1 MKIRIDKY
9 IIGITLLLLAACA
22 KQPNGPIETIPQ
34 GEGATIHYRATVS
47 EGTATRATTDEFN
60 QYIFEA
66 GDILYLE
73 GTKMHGSLT
82 LRSGAGESTAVF
94 EGNLVCDE
102 DYIPAEGDD
111 LSATLV
117 SETAV
122 NCGFYAFDA
131 NGRLQGPTY
140 PVDQFAATFADA
152 VSKYS
157 VFKVDGKYGDATF
170 ILSQRSA
177 FLLFAIRCDKA
188 KVHIGDNVQ
197 ISLYNNGAATP
208 IRSANVQAT
217 DYGAYTRTSFVTA
230 LPGGT
235 SLSGASLSVKWG
247 TGTEDQKEFTDITD
261 ASLTANNYYNIN
273 RDAVVPYR
281 GFRIR
286 ATQDGTTIT
295 FRFNYTYGGTEISKE
310 NGADGTWKKYNV
322 SGGTGKN
329 ITLNKDEELCVRA
342 TRETYQNVAD
352 DFVEN
357 STFFSIQNNPLMT
370 ADKKVYIAGNI
381 MSLIQD
387 GLKTGVLP
395 ADLAFAGAFAKNG
408 DTSTIDIDPDDP
420 LILPATTLT
429 RGCYTRMFFRCTGL
443 TTAPA
448 LPATTLADF
457 CYYNMFRQCSNLTDL
472 SLFSATD
479 YKLPATELKLN
490 CYRELFRQCTSLTA
504 VPKGLLSATNLAVRC
519 YQQMFQGCT
528 ALTQVPDLPAGTLVE
543 RCYQQ
548 MFSGCTKITQ
558 SPDLPAETLVTSC
571 YSEMF
576 KGCKALK
583 NITCLAKVNIN
594 TDGSTAAW
602 VNGVNGSG
610 TFTKKTGS
618 SWDKGDN
625 GIPTAW
631 TQVIVD

>member
-1 MKIRIDKY
+1 MKIRIEKY
-9 IIGITLLLLAACA
+9 IIGTTLLLLAACA
-22 KQPNGPIETIPQ
+22 KQPVEPVGPVPQ
-34 GEGATIHYRATVS
+34 GEGTTIHYRATVS
-47 EGTATRATTDEFN
+47 EGATRATTDGFN

-73 GTKMHGSLT
+73 GEKMHGSLPI
-82 LRSGAGESTAVF
+82 RSGEGEATAVF
-94 EGNLVCDE
+94 EGYLVCDE
-102 DYIPAEGDD
+102 GYIPAEGDP

-122 NCGFYAFDA
+122 NCGFYTFDA
-131 NGRLQGPTY
+131 NGKLQEPVY
-140 PVDQFAATFADA
+140 PSDQFAATFADA

-157 VFKVDGKYGDATF
+157 VFTIDGAYGDASF
-170 ILSQRSA
+170 ILQQRSS
-177 FLLFAIRCDKA
+177 FLLFTIRCDKG
-188 KVHIGDNVQ
+188 KVHAGDNVLV
-197 ISLYNNGAATP
+197 SFYNNGAATP

-235 SLSGASLSVKWG
+235 SLSGARLSVKWG
-247 TGTEDQKEFTDITD
+247 SGTDDHKEFTDFSD
-261 ASLTANNYYNIN
+261 ASLSANKYYNIN
-273 RDAVVPYR
+273 RDAVVPYP

-295 FRFNYTYGGTEISKE
+295 FRFNYSQGGTEVSKE
-310 NGADGTWKKYNV
+310 NGADDSWEKYYV

-342 TRETYQNVAD
+342 TRTSYQNVLD
-352 DFVEN
+352 DFAEG
-357 STFFSIQNNPLMT
+357 SKYFSIQNNPLMT

-381 MSLIQD
+381 MSLIEN
-387 GLKTGVLP
+387 GLETGVLP

-448 LPATTLADF
+448 LPATTLANF

-479 YKLPATELKLN
+479 YKLPATELMQS

-504 VPKGLLSATNLAVRC
+504 VPKGLLSATTLAERC

-528 ALTQVPDLPAGTLVE
+528 IITQVPDLPAGTLV
-543 RCYQQ
+543 
-548 MFSGCTKITQ
+548 
-558 SPDLPAETLVTSC
+558 TSC

-576 KGCKALK
+576 RDCKALR
-583 NITCLAKVNIN
+583 NITCLATQGFGVNN
-594 TDGSTAAW
+594 STNNW
-602 VNGVNGSG
+602 VNSIGGNG
-610 TFTKKTGS
+610 TFTKKNGVD
-618 SWDKGDN
+618 WPNGNN
-625 GIPTAW
+625 GIPNGW
-631 TQVIVD
+631 TVAGID

>member
-1 MKIRIDKY
+1 MKIRIEKY

-22 KQPNGPIETIPQ
+22 KQPVEPVGPVPQ
-34 GEGATIHYRATVS
+34 GEGTTIHYRATVS
-47 EGTATRATTDEFN
+47 EGATRATTDGFN
-60 QYIFEA
+60 QYIFET

-73 GTKMHGSLT
+73 GEKMHGSLPI
-82 LRSGAGESTAVF
+82 RSGAGETTAVF
-94 EGNLVCDE
+94 EGYLVCDE
-102 DYIPAEGDD
+102 GYIPAEGDA

-122 NCGFYAFDA
+122 NCGFYTFDA
-131 NGRLQGPTY
+131 NRKLQGPVY
-140 PVDQFAATFADA
+140 PSDQFAATFADA

-157 VFKVDGKYGDATF
+157 VFTIDGEYGDASF
-170 ILSQRSA
+170 ILKQRSS
-177 FLLFAIRCDKA
+177 FLLFTIRCDKG
-188 KVHIGDNVQ
+188 KVHAGDNVLV
-197 ISLYNNGAATP
+197 SFYNNGAATP

-247 TGTEDQKEFTDITD
+247 SGTDDHKEFTDFSD
-261 ASLTANNYYNIN
+261 ASLSANKYYNIN
-273 RDAVVPYR
+273 RDAVVPYP

-295 FRFNYTYGGTEISKE
+295 FRFNYSQGGTEVSKE
-310 NGADGTWKKYNV
+310 NGADDSWEKYYV

-342 TRETYQNVAD
+342 TRTSYQNVAD
-352 DFVEN
+352 DFAEG
-357 STFFSIQNNPLMT
+357 SKYFSIQNNPLMT

-381 MSLIQD
+381 MSLIEY
-387 GLKTGVLP
+387 GLETGVLP

-448 LPATTLADF
+448 LPATTLANF

-479 YKLPATELKLN
+479 YKLPATELMQS

-504 VPKGLLSATNLAVRC
+504 VPKGLLSATTLAERC

-528 ALTQVPDLPAGTLVE
+528 IITQVPDLPAGTLV
-543 RCYQQ
+543 
-548 MFSGCTKITQ
+548 
-558 SPDLPAETLVTSC
+558 TSC

-576 KGCKALK
+576 RDCKALR
-583 NITCLAKVNIN
+583 NITCLA
-594 TDGSTAAW
+594 TQGF
-602 VNGVNGSG
+602 GVNNSTNNWVFNIGGNG
-610 TFTKKTGS
+610 TFTKKNGVTWPNGN
-618 SWDKGDN
+618 N
-625 GIPTAW
+625 GIPNGW
-631 TQVIVD
+631 TVVDN

>member
-1 MKIRIDKY
+1 MKIRIEKY
-9 IIGITLLLLAACA
+9 ITLLLLAACA
-22 KQPNGPIETIPQ
+22 KQPVEPVGPAPQ
-34 GEGATIHYRATVS
+34 GEGTTIHYRATVS
-47 EGTATRATTDEFN
+47 EGTTRATTDGFN

-73 GTKMHGSLT
+73 GEKMHGSLPI
-82 LRSGAGESTAVF
+82 RSGAGETTAVF
-94 EGNLVCDE
+94 EGYLVCDE
-102 DYIPAEGDD
+102 GYIPAEGDD

-122 NCGFYAFDA
+122 NCGFYTFDA
-131 NGRLQGPTY
+131 NWKLQGPVY
-140 PVDQFAATFADA
+140 PSDQFAATFADA

-157 VFKVDGKYGDATF
+157 VFTIDGKYGDASF
-170 ILSQRSA
+170 ILKQRSS
-177 FLLFAIRCDKA
+177 FLLFTIRCDKG
-188 KVHIGDNVQ
+188 KVHAGDNVLV
-197 ISLYNNGAATP
+197 SFYNNGAATP

-247 TGTEDQKEFTDITD
+247 SGTDDHKEFTDFSD
-261 ASLTANNYYNIN
+261 ASLSANKYYNIN

-295 FRFNYTYGGTEISKE
+295 FRFNYSQGGTEVSKE
-310 NGADGTWKKYNV
+310 NGADDSWEKYNV

-329 ITLNKDEELCVRA
+329 IMLNKDEELCVRA
-342 TRETYQNVAD
+342 TRTSYQNVAD
-352 DFVEN
+352 DFAEG
-357 STFFSIQNNPLMT
+357 SKYFSIQNNPLMT

-381 MSLIQD
+381 MSLIKD
-387 GLKTGVLP
+387 GLETGVLP
-395 ADLAFAGAFAKNG
+395 ADLAFAGAFAKDG

-448 LPATTLADF
+448 LPATTLANF
-457 CYYNMFRQCSNLTDL
+457 CYYNMFRKCSNLTDL

-479 YKLPATELKLN
+479 YKLPATELMQS
-490 CYRELFRQCTSLTA
+490 CYRELFRECTSLTA
-504 VPKGLLSATNLAVRC
+504 VPKGLLPVTTLAERC

-528 ALTQVPDLPAGTLVE
+528 IITQVPDLPAGTLV
-543 RCYQQ
+543 
-548 MFSGCTKITQ
+548 
-558 SPDLPAETLVTSC
+558 TSC

-576 KGCKALK
+576 NNCKALR
-583 NITCLAKVNIN
+583 NITCLATQGFGVNN
-594 TDGSTAAW
+594 STNNW
-602 VNGVNGSG
+602 VNSIGGNG
-610 TFTKKTGS
+610 TFTKKNGVA
-618 SWDKGDN
+618 WPNGNN
-625 GIPTAW
+625 GIPNGW
-631 TQVIVD
+631 TVVGID

>member
-1 MKIRIDKY
+1 MKIRIEKY
-9 IIGITLLLLAACA
+9 IIGTTLLLLAACA
-22 KQPNGPIETIPQ
+22 KQPVEPVGPVPQ
-34 GEGATIHYRATVS
+34 GEGTTIHYRATVS
-47 EGTATRATTDEFN
+47 EGATRATTDGFN

-73 GTKMHGSLT
+73 GEKMHGSLPI
-82 LRSGAGESTAVF
+82 RSGEGEATAVF
-94 EGNLVCDE
+94 EGYLVCDE
-102 DYIPAEGDD
+102 GYIPAEGDD

-122 NCGFYAFDA
+122 NCGFYTFDA
-131 NGRLQGPTY
+131 NGKLQEPVY
-140 PVDQFAATFADA
+140 PSDQFAATFADA

-157 VFKVDGKYGDATF
+157 VFTIDGKYGDASF
-170 ILSQRSA
+170 ILQQRSS
-177 FLLFAIRCDKA
+177 FLLFTIRCDKG
-188 KVHIGDNVQ
+188 KVHAGDNVLV
-197 ISLYNNGAATP
+197 SFYNNGATTP

-235 SLSGASLSVKWG
+235 SLSGARLSVTWG
-247 TGTEDQKEFTDITD
+247 SGTDDHKEFTDFSD
-261 ASLTANNYYNIN
+261 ASLSANKYYNIN
-273 RDAVVPYR
+273 RDAVVPYP

-295 FRFNYTYGGTEISKE
+295 FRFNYSQGGTEVSKE
-310 NGADGTWKKYNV
+310 NGADDSWEKYNV

-329 ITLNKDEELCVRA
+329 IMLNKDEELCVRA
-342 TRETYQNVAD
+342 TRTSYQNVAD
-352 DFVEN
+352 DFAEG
-357 STFFSIQNNPLMT
+357 SKYFSIQNNPLMT

-381 MSLIQD
+381 MSLIEY
-387 GLKTGVLP
+387 GLETGVLP

-448 LPATTLADF
+448 LPATTLANF

-479 YKLPATELKLN
+479 YKLPATELMQS

-504 VPKGLLSATNLAVRC
+504 VPKGLLSATTLAERC

-528 ALTQVPDLPAGTLVE
+528 IITQVPDLPAGTLV
-543 RCYQQ
+543 
-548 MFSGCTKITQ
+548 
-558 SPDLPAETLVTSC
+558 TSC

-576 KGCKALK
+576 RDCKALR
-583 NITCLAKVNIN
+583 NITCLATQDFGVNN
-594 TDGSTAAW
+594 STNNW
-602 VNGVNGSG
+602 VNGIGGNG
-610 TFTKKTGS
+610 TFTKKNGVD
-618 SWDKGDN
+618 WPNGNN
-625 GIPTAW
+625 GIPNGW
-631 TQVIVD
+631 TVVGID

>member
-1 MKIRIDKY
+1 MKIRIEKY
-9 IIGITLLLLAACA
+9 ITLLLLAACA
-22 KQPNGPIETIPQ
+22 KQPVEPVGPAPQ
-34 GEGATIHYRATVS
+34 GEGTTIHYRATVS
-47 EGTATRATTDEFN
+47 EGTTRATTDGFN

-73 GTKMHGSLT
+73 GEKMHGSLPI
-82 LRSGAGESTAVF
+82 RSGAGETTAVF
-94 EGNLVCDE
+94 EGYLVCDE
-102 DYIPAEGDD
+102 GYIPAEGDD

-122 NCGFYAFDA
+122 NCGFYTFDA
-131 NGRLQGPTY
+131 NGKLQGPVY
-140 PVDQFAATFADA
+140 PSDQFAATFADA

-157 VFKVDGKYGDATF
+157 VFTIDGKYGDASF
-170 ILSQRSA
+170 ILKQRSS
-177 FLLFAIRCDKA
+177 FLLFTIRCDKG
-188 KVHIGDNVQ
+188 KVHAGDNVLV
-197 ISLYNNGAATP
+197 SFYNNGAATP

-247 TGTEDQKEFTDITD
+247 SGTDDHKEFTDFSD
-261 ASLTANNYYNIN
+261 ASLSANKYYNIN

-295 FRFNYTYGGTEISKE
+295 FRFNYSQGGTEVSKE
-310 NGADGTWKKYNV
+310 NGADDSWEKYNV

-329 ITLNKDEELCVRA
+329 IMLNKDEELCVRA
-342 TRETYQNVAD
+342 TRTSYQNVAD
-352 DFVEN
+352 DFTEG
-357 STFFSIQNNPLMT
+357 SKYFSIQNNPLMT

-381 MSLIQD
+381 MSLIKD
-387 GLKTGVLP
+387 GLETGVLP
-395 ADLAFAGAFAKNG
+395 ADLAFAGAFAKDG

-448 LPATTLADF
+448 LPATTLANF
-457 CYYNMFRQCSNLTDL
+457 CYYNMFRKCSNLTDL

-479 YKLPATELKLN
+479 YKLPATELMQS
-490 CYRELFRQCTSLTA
+490 CYRELFRECTSLTA
-504 VPKGLLSATNLAVRC
+504 VPKGLLPVTTLAERC

-528 ALTQVPDLPAGTLVE
+528 IITQVPDLPAGTLV
-543 RCYQQ
+543 
-548 MFSGCTKITQ
+548 
-558 SPDLPAETLVTSC
+558 TSC

-576 KGCKALK
+576 NNCKALR
-583 NITCLAKVNIN
+583 NITCLATQGFGVNN
-594 TDGSTAAW
+594 STNNW
-602 VNGVNGSG
+602 VNSIGGNG
-610 TFTKKTGS
+610 TFTKKNGVA
-618 SWDKGDN
+618 WPNGNN
-625 GIPTAW
+625 GIPNGW
-631 TQVIVD
+631 TVVGID

>member
-1 MKIRIDKY
+1 MKIRIEKY

-22 KQPNGPIETIPQ
+22 KQPVEPVGPVPQ
-34 GEGATIHYRATVS
+34 GEGTTIHYRATVS
-47 EGTATRATTDEFN
+47 EGATRATTDGFN
-60 QYIFEA
+60 QYIFET

-73 GTKMHGSLT
+73 GEKMHGSLPI
-82 LRSGAGESTAVF
+82 RSGAGETTAVF
-94 EGNLVCDE
+94 EGYLVCDE
-102 DYIPAEGDD
+102 GYIPAEGDA

-122 NCGFYAFDA
+122 NCGFYTFDA
-131 NGRLQGPTY
+131 NGKLQEPVY
-140 PVDQFAATFADA
+140 PSDQFAATFADA

-157 VFKVDGKYGDATF
+157 VFTIDGAYGDASF
-170 ILSQRSA
+170 ILQQRSS
-177 FLLFAIRCDKA
+177 FLLFTIRCDKG
-188 KVHIGDNVQ
+188 KVHAGDNVLV
-197 ISLYNNGAATP
+197 SFYNNGAATP

-247 TGTEDQKEFTDITD
+247 SGTDDHKEFTDFSD
-261 ASLTANNYYNIN
+261 ASLSANKYYNIN
-273 RDAVVPYR
+273 RDAVIPYP

-286 ATQDGTTIT
+286 ATQNTTQIK
-295 FRFNYTYGGTEISKE
+295 FRFNYNDGGTEYSTD
-310 NGADGTWKKYNV
+310 NGNNWTQYTNTSSA
-322 SGGTGKN
+322 

-342 TRETYQNVAD
+342 TRTSYQNVAD
-352 DFVEN
+352 DFLEN
-357 STFFSIQNNPLMT
+357 SKYFTIQDKPLMT
-370 ADKKVYIAGNI
+370 ADQKVYIAGNI
-381 MSLIQD
+381 MSLIKD
-387 GLKTGVLP
+387 GLETGVLP
-395 ADLAFAGAFAKNG
+395 APLAFAGAFAKNG

-448 LPATTLADF
+448 LPATELADF
-457 CYYNMFRQCSNLTDL
+457 CYYNMFRQCYNLTDL

-558 SPDLPAETLVTSC
+558 SPDLPAGILVTAC
-571 YSEMF
+571 YIEMF
-576 KGCKALK
+576 NGCSSLK
-583 NITCLAKVNIN
+583 NITCMATQGIN
-594 TDGSTAAW
+594 EDDSTTNW
-602 VNGVNGSG
+602 VKGVSG
-610 TFTKKTGS
+610 TGGTFIKK
-618 SWDKGDN
+618 N
-625 GIPTAW
+625 GIIWQKGNNGYPSNW
-631 TQVIVD
+631 TIVGVD

>member
-1 MKIRIDKY
+1 MKIRIEKY

-22 KQPNGPIETIPQ
+22 KQPVEPVGPVPQ
-34 GEGATIHYRATVS
+34 GEGTTIHYRATVS
-47 EGTATRATTDEFN
+47 EGATRATTDGFN
-60 QYIFEA
+60 QYIFET

-73 GTKMHGSLT
+73 GEKMHGSLPIQ
-82 LRSGAGESTAVF
+82 SGAGETTAVF
-94 EGNLVCDE
+94 EGYLVCDE
-102 DYIPAEGDD
+102 GYIPAEGDD

-122 NCGFYAFDA
+122 NCGFYTFDA
-131 NGRLQGPTY
+131 NGKLQGPVY
-140 PVDQFAATFADA
+140 PSDQFAATFADA

-157 VFKVDGKYGDATF
+157 VFTIDGKYGDASF
-170 ILSQRSA
+170 ILKQRSS
-177 FLLFAIRCDKA
+177 FLLFTIRCDKG
-188 KVHIGDNVQ
+188 KVHAGDNVLV
-197 ISLYNNGAATP
+197 SFYNNGAATP

-247 TGTEDQKEFTDITD
+247 SGTDDHKEFTDFSD
-261 ASLTANNYYNIN
+261 ASLSANKYYNIN
-273 RDAVVPYR
+273 RDAVVPYP

-295 FRFNYTYGGTEISKE
+295 FRFNYSQGGTEVSKE
-310 NGADGTWKKYNV
+310 NGADDSWEKYYV

-342 TRETYQNVAD
+342 TRTSYQNVLD
-352 DFVEN
+352 DFAEG
-357 STFFSIQNNPLMT
+357 SKYFSIQNNPLMT

-381 MSLIQD
+381 MSLIEY
-387 GLKTGVLP
+387 GLETGVLP

-448 LPATTLADF
+448 LPATTLANF

-479 YKLPATELKLN
+479 YKLPATELMQS

-504 VPKGLLSATNLAVRC
+504 VPKGLLSATTLAERC

-528 ALTQVPDLPAGTLVE
+528 IITQVPDLPAGTLVT
-543 RCYQQ
+543 Y
-548 MFSGCTKITQ
+548 
-558 SPDLPAETLVTSC
+558 C

-576 KGCKALK
+576 RDCKALR
-583 NITCLAKVNIN
+583 NITCLATQGFGDNI
-594 TDGSTAAW
+594 STNNW
-602 VNGVNGSG
+602 VNGIGGNG
-610 TFTKKTGS
+610 TFTKKNGVTWPNGN
-618 SWDKGDN
+618 N
-625 GIPTAW
+625 GIPNGW
-631 TQVIVD
+631 TVVDN

>member
-1 MKIRIDKY
+1 MKIRIEKY

-22 KQPNGPIETIPQ
+22 KQPVEPVGPAPQ
-34 GEGATIHYRATVS
+34 GEGTTIHYRATVS
-47 EGTATRATTDEFN
+47 EGTTRATTDGFN

-73 GTKMHGSLT
+73 GEKMHGSLPI
-82 LRSGAGESTAVF
+82 RSGAGETTAVF
-94 EGNLVCDE
+94 EGYLVCDE
-102 DYIPAEGDD
+102 GYIPAEGDD

-122 NCGFYAFDA
+122 NCGFYTFDA
-131 NGRLQGPTY
+131 NRKLQGPVY
-140 PVDQFAATFADA
+140 PSDQFAATFADA

-157 VFKVDGKYGDATF
+157 VFTIDGEYGDASF
-170 ILSQRSA
+170 ILKQRSS
-177 FLLFAIRCDKA
+177 FLLFTIRCDKG
-188 KVHIGDNVQ
+188 KVHAGDNVLV
-197 ISLYNNGAATP
+197 SFYNNGAATP

-247 TGTEDQKEFTDITD
+247 SGTDDHKEFTDFSD
-261 ASLTANNYYNIN
+261 ASLSANKYYNIN
-273 RDAVVPYR
+273 RDAVVPYP

-295 FRFNYTYGGTEISKE
+295 FRFNYSQGGTEVSKE
-310 NGADGTWKKYNV
+310 NGADDSWEKYYV

-342 TRETYQNVAD
+342 TRTSYQNVLD
-352 DFVEN
+352 DFAEG
-357 STFFSIQNNPLMT
+357 SKYFSIQNNPLMT

-381 MSLIQD
+381 MSLIEY
-387 GLKTGVLP
+387 GLETGVLP

-448 LPATTLADF
+448 LPATTLANF

-479 YKLPATELKLN
+479 YKLPATELMQS

-504 VPKGLLSATNLAVRC
+504 VPKGLLSATTLAERC

-528 ALTQVPDLPAGTLVE
+528 IITQVPDLPAGTLVT
-543 RCYQQ
+543 Y
-548 MFSGCTKITQ
+548 
-558 SPDLPAETLVTSC
+558 C

-576 KGCKALK
+576 RDCKALR
-583 NITCLAKVNIN
+583 NITCLATQGFGDNN
-594 TDGSTAAW
+594 STNNW
-602 VNGVNGSG
+602 VNGIGGNG
-610 TFTKKTGS
+610 TFTKKNGVTWPNGN
-618 SWDKGDN
+618 N
-625 GIPTAW
+625 GIPNGW
-631 TQVIVD
+631 TVVDN

>member
-1 MKIRIDKY
+1 MKIRIEKY

-22 KQPNGPIETIPQ
+22 KQPVEPVGPVPQ
-34 GEGATIHYRATVS
+34 GEGTTIHYRATVS
-47 EGTATRATTDEFN
+47 EGATRATTDGFN

-82 LRSGAGESTAVF
+82 LRSGAGESTALF
-94 EGNLVCDE
+94 EGDLVCDE
-102 DYIPAEGDD
+102 GYFPAEGED

-131 NGRLQGPTY
+131 NGKLQGPNY
-140 PVDQFAATFADA
+140 PADQFAATFADA

-157 VFKVDGKYGDATF
+157 VFTVNGKYGDSEF
-170 ILSQRSA
+170 VLSQRST
-177 FLLFAIRCDKA
+177 FLVFAVRCDKG
-188 KVHIGDNVQ
+188 KVSVGTNVLVR
-197 ISLYNNGAATP
+197 LYNNGDATP
-208 IRSANVQAT
+208 IRSANVQAAE
-217 DYGAYTRTSFVTA
+217 YGAYSRTSFVTA

-235 SLSGASLSVKWG
+235 SLSGASLSLKWG
-247 TGTEDQKEFTDITD
+247 EGTDDHKEFTDITD
-261 ASLTANNYYNIN
+261 ASLSANKYYSIT
-273 RDAVVPYR
+273 RDAVVPYA

-295 FRFNYTYGGTEISKE
+295 FRFNYSQGGTEISTE
-310 NGADGTWKKYNV
+310 NGADGTWKQYNV

-342 TRETYQNVAD
+342 TRTSYQNVAD
-352 DFVEN
+352 DYN
-357 STFFSIQNNPLMT
+357 GSNKWYSIQNNPLMT

-381 MSLIQD
+381 LSLLQD
-387 GLKTGVLP
+387 GVLT
-395 ADLAFAGAFAKNG
+395 DKFAFAGAFAKTS
-408 DTSTIDIDPDDP
+408 DTNTIDIDPDDP
-420 LILPATTLT
+420 LVLPATTLT
-429 RGCYTRMFFRCTGL
+429 KCCYTRMFLNCKSL
-443 TTAPA
+443 KAAPA

-457 CYYNMFRQCSNLTDL
+457 CYYNMFRGCSNLTNV
-472 SLFSATD
+472 SLFSET
-479 YKLPATELKLN
+479 KLPATELKPS
-490 CYRELFRQCTSLTA
+490 CYRELFRECTNLTA
-504 VPKGLLSATNLAVRC
+504 VPKDLLPVTTLAERC
-519 YQQMFQGCT
+519 YQQMFQKCE
-528 ALTQVPDLPAGTLVE
+528 AITQV
-543 RCYQQ
+543 
-548 MFSGCTKITQ
+548 
-558 SPDLPAETLVTSC
+558 PDLPAETLVTSC

-618 SWDKGDN
+618 SWNKGDN
-625 GIPTAW
+625 GIPNAW
-631 TQVIVD
+631 TVVGID